1 MFQTELINQC
11 KKNSRKAQLQ
21 LYKQYCSGMFIVARR
36 FMKNDFDAE
45 DAMQEAFIKA
55 FEKLD
60 QFKAEVTFGSWLK
73 RIVIHT
79 CLDKLKL
86 NKLELLQ
93 LDETY
98 LKIADEPERM
108 EVDEEITIH
117 EVKECI
123 ALLPEKYKYVVV
135 LYLIEGYDHQEI
147 SEILGIT
154 QVASRTQLLRGKKKL
169 QELLILQKNG
179 TRH

>member
-11 KKNSRKAQLQ
+11 KKNNRKAQLK
-21 LYKQYCSGMFIVARR
+21 LYESYCDGMFIVARR

-55 FEKLD
+55 FQKLE
-60 QFKAEVTFGSWLK
+60 QFKAEVTFGAWLK

-93 LDETY
+93 LDESY
-98 LKIADEPERM
+98 LKIVDSSERF
-108 EVDEEITIH
+108 EVEDHISLEQI
-117 EVKECI
+117 KACI
-123 ALLPEKYKYVVV
+123 ELLPEKYRYVVV

-147 SEILGIT
+147 SEIMGIT

-169 QELLILQKNG
+169 QELLIAEKDG
-179 TRH
+179 TRY